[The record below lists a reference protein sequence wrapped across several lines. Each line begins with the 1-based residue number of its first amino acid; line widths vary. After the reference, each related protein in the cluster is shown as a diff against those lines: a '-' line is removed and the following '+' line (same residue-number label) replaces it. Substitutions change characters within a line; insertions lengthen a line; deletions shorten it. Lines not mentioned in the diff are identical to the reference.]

1 LNFFEHQQRARQRTW
16 LLAFL
21 FILATV
27 ATLVLTNAVA
37 LAVVAALSADSTETP
52 TLSVWIGA
60 NPSTL
65 LWTSFGTLGV
75 IGAASMYRMASLS
88 AGGGTVARSV
98 GGVFVDSDVT
108 DPQKRQLQN
117 VVEEM
122 AIAAGIPVPQLYVLE
137 QEPGINAFAA
147 GFSTGDAAIA
157 VTRGTL
163 ELLTRDELQGVIAHE
178 FSHILNGDMRLN
190 TRLLGVVFGLLFIGL
205 TGRIILR
212 GLAHV
217 RGSSRRGGGQAIAAV
232 FFAGIALI
240 VVGYLGTFF
249 GAMIRA
255 AVSRQRE
262 YLADAS
268 AVQFT
273 RNPNGIA
280 GALKKI
286 AVSPLRTV
294 LQAAEAEEISHM
306 LIADGRKMFAG
317 FFATHPPILERIKAI
332 DRRFDPAELEQIR
345 LEAVTAKR
353 SAPAPARPATI
364 AALSPALMIASIGAV
379 SDAALGSAARTQ
391 AQIPDA
397 LLRAAHARTFA
408 PGLVLALALNPH
420 PVERDRQIA
429 RLRERLP
436 ETVTAHLDAILTMI
450 APLDPSHRLPLIE
463 LAFPALRQRTPQEL
477 QQLVAVVE
485 EISRM
490 DGRFDV
496 LDYALARLLRVHL
509 AEAAAPQSTGSSKS
523 AKLFALRDEISILFS
538 VIAQTGE
545 RDKHAA
551 HRAYEQGVRRL
562 LGNSVPPYAVPAP
575 WVAPLDRALTR
586 LDELAPLAKQS
597 LIEALVTTVTH
608 DQQINL
614 GEMELLRAICAS
626 LHCPVPPLE
635 VPPTTVGTHA
645 SSPAAPA

>member
-1 LNFFEHQQRARQRTW
+1 MNFFEHQRRARQRTW
-16 LLAFL
+16 FLALLFT
-21 FILATV
+21 LATV
-27 ATLVLTNAVA
+27 ATLVLTNTVA
-37 LAVVAALSADSTETP
+37 LAVVAALSEDFSKAP
-52 TLSVWIGA
+52 TLSAWIGA
-60 NPSTL
+60 NPNAL
-65 LWTSFGTLGV
+65 IWTSLGTLAV
-75 IGAASMYRMASLS
+75 IGAASMYRMASLRT
-88 AGGGTVARSV
+88 GGGAVARSL
-98 GGVFVDSDVT
+98 GGVLVESDAA
-108 DPQKRQLQN
+108 DPQKRRLQN

-147 GFSTGDAAIA
+147 GFTTGDAAIA

-190 TRLLGVVFGLLFIGL
+190 THLLGVVFGLLFIGL

-217 RGSSRRGGGQAIAAV
+217 RGTSRRGGGQAIAAA
-232 FFAGIALI
+232 FFAGLALV
-240 VVGYLGTFF
+240 VVGYLGTLF

-332 DRRFDPAELEQIR
+332 DRRFDPAELERIR
-345 LEAVTAKR
+345 LQAVTAER
-353 SAPAPARPATI
+353 GAPPPPRPATI
-364 AALSPALMIASIGAV
+364 AAVSPALVIASIGVLSA
-379 SDAALGSAARTQ
+379 AALDAAARTQ
-391 AQIPDA
+391 ANIPDA
-397 LLRAAHARTFA
+397 LLRAAHARSLA
-408 PGLVLALALNPH
+408 PALVLALALNPD
-420 PVERDRQIA
+420 PAERSRQIA
-429 RLRERLP
+429 RSRERLP
-436 ETVTAHLDAILTMI
+436 EALLEHLDAILTMI
-450 APLDPSHRLPLIE
+450 APLNPAHRLPLIE
-463 LAFPALRQRTPQEL
+463 LAFPALRQRSPQEL
-477 QQLVAVVE
+477 RQIVTAVEDVT
-485 EISRM
+485 RM

-496 LDYALARLLRVHL
+496 LDYALARLLRERL
-509 AEAAAPQSTGSSKS
+509 AEAAAPQGAGPVRS
-523 AKLFALRDEISILFS
+523 AKLFALRDEVSILFS
-538 VIAQTGE
+538 VIAQTGD

-551 HRAYEQGVRRL
+551 QRAYDQGVRRL
-562 LGNSVPPYAVPAP
+562 FGNNVPPYAVPQP
-575 WVAPLDRALTR
+575 WIAPLDRALTR
-586 LDELAPLAKQS
+586 LDGLAPAAKQS
-597 LIEALVTTVTH
+597 VIEALVATVTH
-608 DQQINL
+608 DRQINL

-626 LHCPVPPLE
+626 LHCPVPPMELA
-635 VPPTTVGTHA
+635 PGAVG
-645 SSPAAPA
+645 

>member
-21 FILATV
+21 FIIATI
-27 ATLVLTNAVA
+27 ATLLLTNAVA
-37 LAVVAALSADSTETP
+37 LVLVASFSIESYFESA
-52 TLSVWIGA
+52 TLSTWIAAHPG
-60 NPSTL
+60 TVV
-65 LWTSFGTLGV
+65 WTSLGTLGV

-88 AGGGTVARSV
+88 TGGAAVALSL
-98 GGVFVDSDVT
+98 GGVLVESDPT

-147 GFSTGDAAIA
+147 GFTTGDAAIA

-212 GLAHV
+212 GLAQV
-217 RGSSRRGGGQAIAAV
+217 RGTSRRGGGQAIAAV
-232 FFAGIALI
+232 FFAGLAL
-240 VVGYLGTFF
+240 VAVGYLGTFF

-286 AVSPLRTV
+286 AVSPLRAV

-317 FFATHPPILERIKAI
+317 FFATHPPILQRIKAI
-332 DRRFDPAELEQIR
+332 DRRFDPAELKQIR
-345 LEAVTAKR
+345 LEPVTATN
-353 SAPAPARPATI
+353 SAPPSARLGTT
-364 AALSPALMIASIGAV
+364 AALSPALLVASVGV
-379 SDAALGSAARTQ
+379 LSDAAIGAAAHTQ
-391 AQIPDA
+391 SKIPES
-397 LLRAAHARTFA
+397 LLRAARSHTFA
-408 PGLVLALALNPH
+408 PALVLALALNPD
-420 PVERDRQIA
+420 PTERGRQIA
-429 RLRERLP
+429 WLHERVP
-436 ETVTAHLDAILTMI
+436 EVLITHLDAMLTMVT
-450 APLDPSHRLPLIE
+450 PLDPVHRLPLIE
-463 LAFPALRQRTPQEL
+463 LAFPALRQRSPKEL
-477 QQLVAVVE
+477 HQLVAAVE

-496 LDYALARLLRVHL
+496 LDYALARVLRVHL
-509 AEAAAPQSTGSSKS
+509 ADAAAPQDVKAIKP
-523 AKLFALRDEISILFS
+523 AKLFALRDEVSILFA
-538 VIAQTGE
+538 VVAQAGD
-545 RDKHAA
+545 RDRHAA
-551 HRAYEQGVRRL
+551 HRAYDQGMRKLFAGVA
-562 LGNSVPPYAVPAP
+562 PPYVVPQP
-575 WVAPLDRALTR
+575 WIAPLDRALTR
-586 LDELAPLAKQS
+586 LDGLAPAGKQS
-597 LIEALVTTVTH
+597 LIEGLVTTVTY
-608 DQQINL
+608 DRKIRL
-614 GEMELLRAICAS
+614 GELEMLRAICAS
-626 LHCPVPPLE
+626 LHCPVPPMEL
-635 VPPTTVGTHA
+635 
-645 SSPAAPA
+645 SS

>member
-1 LNFFEHQQRARQRTW
+1 MNFFEHQQRARQRTW

-88 AGGGTVARSV
+88 AGGGAVARSV

-379 SDAALGSAARTQ
+379 SDAALDSYIRKTCTTVHHPLGTCRMGSDE
-391 AQIPDA
+391 DA
-397 LLRAAHARTFA
+397 VDGDIRDRRH
-408 PGLVLALALNPH
+408 PGLL
-420 PVERDRQIA
+420 
-429 RLRERLP
+429 
-436 ETVTAHLDAILTMI
+436 
-450 APLDPSHRLPLIE
+450 
-463 LAFPALRQRTPQEL
+463 
-477 QQLVAVVE
+477 
-485 EISRM
+485 
-490 DGRFDV
+490 
-496 LDYALARLLRVHL
+496 
-509 AEAAAPQSTGSSKS
+509 
-523 AKLFALRDEISILFS
+523 
-538 VIAQTGE
+538 
-545 RDKHAA
+545 
-551 HRAYEQGVRRL
+551 
-562 LGNSVPPYAVPAP
+562 
-575 WVAPLDRALTR
+575 
-586 LDELAPLAKQS
+586 
-597 LIEALVTTVTH
+597 
-608 DQQINL
+608 
-614 GEMELLRAICAS
+614 
-626 LHCPVPPLE
+626 
-635 VPPTTVGTHA
+635 
-645 SSPAAPA
+645 